1 MLLSLVALYFAVFS
15 SGNKCLVLGQTDIR
29 TCRAECLQ
37 QKVAIEG
44 LSAGSSLKHL
54 QLGMQYKAGCYFVG
68 EGWEGESVFSLSR
81 PET

>member
-15 SGNKCLVLGQTDIR
+15 SGNKCLVLGKIDIR

-44 LSAGSSLKHL
+44 LSAGSSLKYL
-54 QLGMQYKAGCYFVG
+54 QLGMQYKAD
-68 EGWEGESVFSLSR
+68 
-81 PET
+81 

>member
-29 TCRAECLQ
+29 TCRAKCLQ

-44 LSAGSSLKHL
+44 LSAGSSL
-54 QLGMQYKAGCYFVG
+54 
-68 EGWEGESVFSLSR
+68 
-81 PET
+81 